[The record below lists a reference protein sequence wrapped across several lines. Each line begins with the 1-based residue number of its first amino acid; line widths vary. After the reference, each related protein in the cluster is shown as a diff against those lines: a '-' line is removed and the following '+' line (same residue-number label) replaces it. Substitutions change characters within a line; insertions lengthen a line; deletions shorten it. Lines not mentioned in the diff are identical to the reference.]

1 MNGVGNTGRR
11 VVITGMG
18 IVSCIGNDVQAV
30 LASLKEGKSGITFS
44 PEYAEMGFRSHVHG
58 KPDINLDELID
69 RRVKRFLGDSAAY
82 THIAMEQALVDCG
95 LSRDEISNERI
106 GIVMGSG
113 GSSTRTIVECADITR
128 EKSPKRI
135 GPYAVPKSMASTNS
149 ATIATNFKIK
159 GVNYSISS
167 ACATSAHCIGNA
179 AELIQWGKQD
189 VMFAGGA
196 EELDWSLSNLF
207 DAMGVLSS
215 RYNDSPEKASRAY
228 DTERDGFVI
237 SGGGGVLVLEEL
249 EHAKN
254 RGAKI
259 YAEVTGYGAT
269 SDGADMVTPSGEGA
283 VRCMRQAMKTIPSPV
298 TYINTHGTSTPVGDI
313 AELDAI
319 YNVFDRVEQDTPYI
333 SSTKSMTGHSLGG
346 TGVQEAIYSLLMMEH
361 DFIAPSINIE
371 TLDDRA
377 CNMPIARN
385 MIANMNHKTI
395 LSNSFG
401 FGGTNCTLAISKLD
415 Q

>member
-1 MNGVGNTGRR
+1 MNRVSNIGRR
-11 VVITGMG
+11 VVVTGMG
-18 IVSCIGNDVQAV
+18 IVSCIGNDVQTV
-30 LASLKEGKSGITFS
+30 LASLKNGKSGITFS
-44 PEYAEMGFRSHVHG
+44 PEYAEMGFRSHVYG

-215 RYNDSPEKASRAY
+215 KYNESPEKASRAY
-228 DTERDGFVI
+228 DAERDGFVI

-249 EHAKN
+249 EHARS

-259 YAEVTGYGAT
+259 YAEITGYGAT

-283 VRCMRQAMKTIPSPV
+283 VRCMRQAMKEIPSPV
-298 TYINTHGTSTPVGDI
+298 TYINAHGTSTPVGDI

-319 YNVFDRVEQDTPYI
+319 YKAFDRVEQDTPYI

-361 DFIAPSINIE
+361 DFVAPSINIE

-377 CNMPIARN
+377 CNMPIARK

-401 FGGTNCTLAISKLD
+401 FGGTNCTLALSKLE